1 MSSLA
6 AWQNSSNEIP
16 VKYRSEA
23 QSPRPSSGGK
33 RNWPDQPQTPD
44 KNPPPRIWEDK
55 GTTEERPVITSR
67 RASFLKFLNDHPNV
81 AAKRSQRLANSTTT
95 TTTTSTTTNST
106 NSTNSTTTQPSTATQ
121 FHPPVINTGVGQ
133 TSVDHPSVGQPYDT
147 EYDLNTTTQ
156 LFKAMDVNHD
166 GRIDWHE
173 FLGYLNQS
181 EGRAPIVQTSSR
193 RSSLGMGLN
202 ATTKVQ
208 RRLALRRFF
217 NELDVDHDGSVSSQE
232 LRQGLQSNAGIRS
245 MFDATALRG
254 LTVHTRSGTSR

>member
-16 VKYRSEA
+16 FKYRSEA

-44 KNPPPRIWEDK
+44 KHPPPRIWEDK
-55 GTTEERPVITSR
+55 GTEQPVITSR

-95 TTTTSTTTNST
+95 ATTTFTAS
-106 NSTNSTTTQPSTATQ
+106 NSTTTQHPAATQ

-133 TSVDHPSVGQPYDT
+133 TSVGHPSVGQPYET

-156 LFKAMDVNHD
+156 LFNDMDVNHD
-166 GRIDWHE
+166 GRIDWNE

-181 EGRAPIVQTSSR
+181 EGRAPIVQAASR

-254 LTVHTRSGTSR
+254 LTVHTRTTR